1 MALCVTKYFSFCFSL
16 LLKEEQ
22 SLKAIPLEKHILLA
36 EHNGYLSPRQCPSR
50 LCATDSSRRER
61 FVLNS
66 QLANFAR
73 GGLWGSGEWS
83 TGQKLGESIHNNCP
97 GKLREAGM
105 WDEPFTPFRQGWAVR
120 MYMSLSCQ
128 AVTSLVTQGPS
139 PSLLSGWFWRQPLL
153 FSWWSSWCNLSR
165 DWRAVNSRG
174 HDVPAQ
180 SLSRNMKIKQSLWF
194 WVAS

>member
-97 GKLREAGM
+97 GKLREARM
-105 WDEPFTPFRQGWAVR
+105 CDKPFTHSLLARLGSEDVHVPFSSGSYFFSHPGPFTFFSVR
-120 MYMSLSCQ
+120 MILEETF
-128 AVTSLVTQGPS
+128 ALLLVKQ
-139 PSLLSGWFWRQPLL
+139 LVQP
-153 FSWWSSWCNLSR
+153 
-165 DWRAVNSRG
+165 
-174 HDVPAQ
+174 
-180 SLSRNMKIKQSLWF
+180 K
-194 WVAS
+194 